1 MGEAHFARVQNS
13 SAMASLLFRRFPRHS
28 LNYCAD
34 GEPEKPV
41 RYRLHGSPLCKTP
54 TFSSGIRSPRTPP
67 DSSDSSCRVLAINRG
82 ASALKNKTGRNVA
95 GRNKDW
101 RAKSFYEAPSF
112 KRKPRVRGTERET
125 ICDSGGR
132 PTFTTSPGD
141 RRRYPISDIA
151 STGAIF
157 QKTLSVGQARFREQ
171 APTV

>member
-1 MGEAHFARVQNS
+1 
-13 SAMASLLFRRFPRHS
+13 MASLLFRRFPRHS

-41 RYRLHGSPLCKTP
+41 RYRLHGILHYAKRRHFPQESDL
-54 TFSSGIRSPRTPP
+54 RERRTEPP

-112 KRKPRVRGTERET
+112 KRKPRVRGTER
-125 ICDSGGR
+125 DNM
-132 PTFTTSPGD
+132 
-141 RRRYPISDIA
+141 
-151 STGAIF
+151 
-157 QKTLSVGQARFREQ
+157 
-171 APTV
+171 